1 MSTTMMS
8 RRSLLQTTAVVSALA
23 MAAGLSA
30 CGGGAASEAGSDVEI
45 PAGGTDDGT
54 ELTMWSRAP
63 LERQVNNAVDGPA
76 GGLP

>member
-54 ELTMWSRAP
+54 ELTMWCASPTGSSRGSS
-63 LERQVNNAVDGPA
+63 VT
-76 GGLP
+76 